1 MTARSALAGV
11 TLALVALT
19 AAAVAAAATPVTRHT
34 APGTPL
40 SLALPRSWIT
50 VDAEDVAKGAA
61 DALAKNNPQLAGV
74 LKALSQPGT
83 AARLF
88 AFDPQIVQGFA
99 TNVNII
105 EVTLPGGITID
116 EYARL
121 LRAEL
126 QGLAQRTGKLIVRT
140 VRIPAGRAVRSSYR
154 IRVNLDAGKSVLA
167 SLVQIG
173 MLRGR
178 TSYIVTY
185 TTLASRLAHYAA
197 AFDASIRSI
206 RLKR

>member
-1 MTARSALAGV
+1 VRARFALAGV
-11 TLALVALT
+11 TLALLT
-19 AAAVAAAATPVTRHT
+19 LSAAATASAATPVTRHP

-40 SLALPRSWIT
+40 SLSLPRSWIT
-50 VDAEDVAKGAA
+50 VDANDVAKGAA
-61 DALAKNNPQLAGV
+61 DALAKNNPQLAEV

-88 AFDPQIVQGFA
+88 AFDPVIVEGFA
-99 TNVNII
+99 TNVNVI
-105 EVTLPGGITID
+105 EVSIPGGITID

-126 QGLAQRTGKLIVRT
+126 EGLAQRTGKLSVRI
-140 VRIPAGRAVRSSYR
+140 VRIPAGAAVRSSYR
-154 IRVNLDAGKSVLA
+154 IKVNLDNAKFVIA
-167 SLVQIG
+167 SLTQIG

-185 TTLASRLAHYAA
+185 TTLASRLPHYKAS
-197 AFDASIRSI
+197 FEASIRSI
-206 RLKR
+206 RLKP